1 MKEKRIIELLTQAK
15 NQIVPEKV
23 WLNQILDSDFKKK
36 EGRFFININNLIDQI
51 RFKFIL
57 PTGVALVALVLIFFN
72 IQVEVRIARQA
83 DALTSELIE
92 TIILDDN
99 YFQQIEEED
108 LIMAT
113 GNSEDLHSFDQFY
126 DENDI

>member
-57 PTGVALVALVLIFFN
+57 PTGVALVFN

>member
-57 PTGVALVALVLIFFN
+57 PTGVALVALGLIFFN